1 MKKSTLAIVISSLSL
16 SVIAADHEHAHLST
30 IGEQGGKAA
39 SKATIQYN
47 NEFAKTLNF
56 EDVRAFENN
65 NRGLIAAFDQA
76 TGDIIRN
83 SFNFIDADVANADN
97 APDSVNPSLWRQ
109 AVLNQ
114 AATGLYEVVP
124 GKVYQVRGTDLS
136 SISFIRSDS
145 GWIVYDV
152 LLTKESAAQ
161 SLKFFQENVPEAGNL
176 PIVAMIYSH
185 SHADHFGGSRAI
197 KDAYPD
203 VKVYG
208 SKNITK
214 EIVDENVLAG
224 NAMSR
229 RAAYQYGATLSRH
242 DHGIVD
248 AALAK
253 GMSTGEITYVL
264 PDYELN
270 HKGEFETLTI
280 DGLEMVFMDASGTE
294 AESEMVTFIPS
305 INTLW
310 TGELTYQGMHN
321 VYTLRGAKV
330 RDSLKWSKKINEM
343 LVTWGAKTDVL
354 FASHSAPIW
363 GNEEI
368 SDYLK
373 IQRDAYGFTHNQTL
387 RLAND
392 GYVMQDLGDKIYE
405 VMPDSIQQSWHTNGY
420 HGTYSHN
427 SRAVYNMYLGYFDM
441 NPANLNPLP
450 IKAES
455 AKFVEYM
462 GGSQLI
468 FEKAQADFSKGEY
481 RFVATALNKVVQV
494 EPNNSEVRKL
504 LADTYEQ
511 LGYQSEG
518 AGWRN
523 TYLTG
528 AQELRVGTMPGAPKS
543 ASADVLAE
551 MTIENLLDFM
561 AVKVDSLKAQ
571 HTPFTLNVV
580 LPDVKD
586 TFYVEMA
593 NGNLNNI
600 KVDKAL
606 KADATLFINRSDVTK
621 VILQQATLKSL
632 FETKAAGIE
641 GDKEVLN
648 KLLGAMVEFDT
659 TFEIVPRPAKGQE
672 VDAQLYEKQEDHK
685 DHKH

>member
-1 MKKSTLAIVISSLSL
+1 MKKTTLALVISSLSWAA
-16 SVIAADHEHAHLST
+16 IAADHDHAHLST
-30 IGEQGGKAA
+30 VGDQGGKSAT
-39 SKATIQYN
+39 KATIEYN
-47 NEFAKTLNF
+47 NDFAKTLDF
-56 EDVRAFENN
+56 KDVRAFENN
-65 NRGLIAAFDQA
+65 NRGLIAEFDQA

-197 KDAYPD
+197 KDAFPE

-229 RAAYQYGATLSRH
+229 RAAYQYGATLNRH
-242 DHGIVD
+242 EHGIVD

-253 GMSTGEITYVL
+253 GISKGEITYVL

-270 HKGEFETLTI
+270 HNEEIETLVI
-280 DGLEMVFMDASGTE
+280 DGLEMKFMDASGTE
-294 AESEMVTFIPS
+294 AASEMVTFIPS

-368 SDYLK
+368 ADYLK
-373 IQRDAYGFTHNQTL
+373 MQRDAYGFTHNQTL

-450 IKAES
+450 IEAES

-462 GGSQLI
+462 GGSQMI
-468 FEKAQADFSKGEY
+468 IEKAQTDFDNGEY
-481 RFVATALNKVVQV
+481 RFVATALNKVIQV
-494 EPNNSEVRKL
+494 EPNNNDARKL

-511 LGYQSEG
+511 LGYQTEG

-528 AQELRVGTMPGAPKS
+528 AQELRVGTLPGNPKT

-580 LPDVKD
+580 LPDVKE
-586 TFYVEMA
+586 TFYVEMS

-600 KVDKAL
+600 KVDKQQ
-606 KADATLFINRSDVTK
+606 KSDAILTINRSDVTDI
-621 VILQQATLKSL
+621 ILQKITLAKL
-632 FETKAAGIE
+632 FESGKASIE
-641 GDKEVLN
+641 GDKSVMQ
-648 KLLGAMVEFDT
+648 KLADASVEFDE

-672 VDAQLYEKQEDHK
+672 VDALLYDTTDKHDGHDH
-685 DHKH
+685 

>member
-1 MKKSTLAIVISSLSL
+1 MKKTTLALVISSLSWAT
-16 SVIAADHEHAHLST
+16 IAADHDHAHLST
-30 IGEQGGKAA
+30 VGDQGGKSAT
-39 SKATIQYN
+39 KATIEYN
-47 NEFAKTLNF
+47 NDFAKTLDF
-56 EDVRAFENN
+56 KDVRAFENN
-65 NRGLIAAFDQA
+65 NRGLIAEFDQA

-197 KDAYPD
+197 KDAFPE

-229 RAAYQYGATLSRH
+229 RAAYQYGATLNRH
-242 DHGIVD
+242 EHGIVD

-253 GMSTGEITYVL
+253 GISKGEITYVL

-270 HKGEFETLTI
+270 HNEEIETLVI
-280 DGLEMVFMDASGTE
+280 DGLEMKFMDASGTE
-294 AESEMVTFIPS
+294 AASEMVTFIPS

-368 SDYLK
+368 ADYLK
-373 IQRDAYGFTHNQTL
+373 MQRDAYGFTHNQTL

-450 IKAES
+450 IEAES

-462 GGSQLI
+462 GGSQMI
-468 FEKAQADFSKGEY
+468 IEKAQTDFDNGEY
-481 RFVATALNKVVQV
+481 RFVATALNKVIQV
-494 EPNNSEVRKL
+494 EPNNNDARKL

-528 AQELRVGTMPGAPKS
+528 AQELRVGTLPGNPKT

-580 LPDVKD
+580 LPDVKE
-586 TFYVEMA
+586 TFYVEMS

-600 KVDKAL
+600 KVDKQQ
-606 KADATLFINRSDVTK
+606 KSDAILTINRSDVTDI
-621 VILQQATLKSL
+621 ILQKITLAKL
-632 FETKAAGIE
+632 FESGKASIE
-641 GDKEVLN
+641 GDKSVMQ
-648 KLLGAMVEFDT
+648 KLADASVEFDE

-672 VDAQLYEKQEDHK
+672 VDALLYDTTDKHDGHDH
-685 DHKH
+685 

>member
-1 MKKSTLAIVISSLSL
+1 MKKSTLAIIISSISFNA
-16 SVIAADHEHAHLST
+16 IAADHDHAHFHD

-39 SKATIQYN
+39 TKETIEYN
-47 NEFAKTLNF
+47 NQFAQTLNF
-56 EDVRAFENN
+56 EDTRAFDNN
-65 NRGLIAAFDQA
+65 NRGLIAEFDQA

-83 SFNFIDADVANADN
+83 SFNFIDANVANADQ
-97 APDSVNPSLWRQ
+97 APESVNPSLWRQ

-124 GKVYQVRGTDLS
+124 GQIYQVRGTDLA
-136 SISFIRSDS
+136 SISFIRSDN

-161 SLKFFQENVPEAGNL
+161 SLKFFQENVPEDGDL

-197 KDAYPD
+197 KEAFPE

-208 SKNITK
+208 SKYITK

-229 RAAYQYGATLSRH
+229 RAAYQYGATLNRH
-242 DHGIVD
+242 EHGIVD

-270 HKGEFETLTI
+270 HNDEIETLVI
-280 DGLEMVFMDASGTE
+280 DGLEMHFMDASGTE
-294 AESEMVTFIPS
+294 AASVMVTYIPS
-305 INTLW
+305 IKTLW

-321 VYTLRGAKV
+321 IYTLRGAKV

-343 LVTWGAKTDVL
+343 LITWGEETDVL

-363 GNEEI
+363 GTEEI

-373 IQRDAYGFTHNQTL
+373 MQRDAYGFTHNQTL

-405 VMPDSIQQSWHTNGY
+405 VMPESIQQSWHTNGY

-455 AKFVEYM
+455 VKFVEYM
-462 GGSQLI
+462 GGSEMI
-468 FEKAQADFSKGEY
+468 INKAQTDFEKGEY
-481 RFVATALNKVVQV
+481 RFVATALNKVIQADPSND
-494 EPNNSEVRKL
+494 EARKL

-528 AQELRVGTMPGAPKS
+528 AQELRVGTLPGNPKT
-543 ASADVLAE
+543 ASADVLSE
-551 MTIENLLDFM
+551 MTVENLFDYL
-561 AVKVDSLKAQ
+561 AVKVDSIKAQ

-580 LPDVKD
+580 LPDDKE
-586 TFYVEMA
+586 TYFIEMN

-600 KVDKAL
+600 KVEKAL
-606 KADATLFINRSDVTK
+606 TADATLIINRSDIPK
-621 VILQQATLKSL
+621 IILQQTSL
-632 FETKAAGIE
+632 EKLLENKTAQLN
-641 GDKEVLN
+641 GDQSVLN
-648 KLLGAMVEFDT
+648 TLLASLVEFDE
-659 TFEIVPRPAKGQE
+659 TFEIVPRPTEDQK
-672 VDAQLYEKQEDHK
+672 VDAKYYETLEAHT
-685 DHKH
+685 HHH